1 MECGSFHRFFHRFF
15 PCFSLNP
22 LKYPLSGDDITG
34 ETKNPQ
40 KVKTCIVK
48 DDNRYGQQNR
58 TGKEETMS
66 VNGVTSTQAAAAY
79 SYNSTSAAKE
89 KTSAEEAKTT
99 TTAEDTGVIYE
110 HSTAAKTSST
120 KKTYTP
126 DTNLVNKLKADAE
139 NRASQLR
146 SLVEQM
152 MGKQANTYG
161 NANDIWSFL
170 RSGNFTVDPATK
182 AQAQAD
188 IAEDGYWGVNQTSDR
203 IIQFANALTGGDP
216 DKIESMREAFKKGYA
231 QAEKTWGG
239 SLPEISQK
247 TYDAVMEKFDKLAAD
262 AGLTTEA

>member
-1 MECGSFHRFFHRFF
+1 MECGSFHRFF

-34 ETKNPQ
+34 ETKNSQ

-262 AGLTTEA
+262 AGLTTEE

>member
-1 MECGSFHRFFHRFF
+1 
-15 PCFSLNP
+15 
-22 LKYPLSGDDITG
+22 
-34 ETKNPQ
+34 
-40 KVKTCIVK
+40 
-48 DDNRYGQQNR
+48 
-58 TGKEETMS
+58 MS

-79 SYNSTSAAKE
+79 SYHSTSAAKE

-188 IAEDGYWGVNQTSDR
+188 IADDGYWGVDQTSDR
-203 IIQFANALTGGDP
+203 ILDFAKALSGDDP
-216 DKIESMREAFKKGYA
+216 DKADAMLEAFKKGFE
-231 QAEKTWGG
+231 QATKAWGDK
-239 SLPEISQK
+239 LPDISQR
-247 TYDAVMEKFDKLAAD
+247 TYDAVVEKFNKWKNGTED
-262 AGLTTEA
+262 ASTEA

>member
-1 MECGSFHRFFHRFF
+1 
-15 PCFSLNP
+15 
-22 LKYPLSGDDITG
+22 
-34 ETKNPQ
+34 
-40 KVKTCIVK
+40 
-48 DDNRYGQQNR
+48 
-58 TGKEETMS
+58 MS

-89 KTSAEEAKTT
+89 KTSAKEAATKTT
-99 TTAEDTGVIYE
+99 EDTGVIYE
-110 HSTAAKTSST
+110 HSTDTNTSST
-120 KKTYTP
+120 KKTYKP
-126 DTNLVNKLKADAE
+126 DTALINKLKADADA
-139 NRASQLR
+139 RTSQLR

-152 MGKQANTYG
+152 MGKQATTYG

-170 RSGNFTVDPATK
+170 RSGNYTVDPATK

-203 IIQFANALTGGDP
+203 IIQFATALTGGDP
-216 DKIESMREAFKKGYA
+216 DKIEAMRDAFKKGYA

-262 AGLTTEA
+262 AGLTTEG